1 MADLEVLEPGRLA
14 RLVEQADETWLLTLR
29 QLGREEIG
37 QKRRKVRQESKKTET
52 FLRSFSELNRTSVAS
67 RFESTNLD
75 FKATS
80 KDIEKLCSDALENK
94 MGAVCVS
101 PAWASLTASVVGQ
114 KLRVVSTLDFPLG
127 QNKTAVK
134 VKQALEACQDGAK
147 ELDMVVNH
155 SFLAENK
162 LADFFTDVAEVKA
175 ALWEGVGL
183 KVIVE
188 FSLLTPEQKALGA
201 LGAFYA
207 GVDWIKTST
216 GVLGKT
222 AREDVEL
229 LFRIF
234 GPAFPIK
241 AAGGIRSRKDVES
254 LYEAGAE
261 RFGTS
266 TAVSILKEF

>member
-1 MADLEVLEPGRLA
+1 LADLEVLEPGRLA
-14 RLVEQADETWLLTLR
+14 RLMEQADETWLLTLR
-29 QLGREEIG
+29 QLGREEIWEK
-37 QKRRKVRQESKKTET
+37 KRKTRMESKNTET
-52 FLRSFSELNRTSVAS
+52 FIRSVLELNRSSVAA
-67 RFESTNLD
+67 RLESTNLD

-80 KDIEKLCSDALENK
+80 KEVEKLCADALENNI
-94 MGAVCVS
+94 GAVCVS
-101 PAWASLTASVVGQ
+101 PFWTSLTAFLVGR

-127 QNKTAVK
+127 QNKTAGK
-134 VKQALEACQDGAK
+134 VKQALEACQDGAS

-155 SFLAENK
+155 SFLVENK
-162 LADFFTDVAEVKA
+162 LADFFNDIAEVKA

-188 FSLLTPEQKALGA
+188 FSLLAPDQKVLGA
-201 LGAFYA
+201 LGVFYA
-207 GVDWIKTST
+207 GADLIKTST

-234 GPAFPIK
+234 GPSFPIK
-241 AAGGIRSRKDVES
+241 AAGGIRTRKDVES

-261 RFGTS
+261 RLGTS
-266 TAVSILKEF
+266 TAASLLKEF